1 MRARDAAWDGGWAG
15 VQDGADEHGAGVFR
29 PRPVL
34 FMSILRTTTYV
45 ERVASLILRNRFIEY
60 CFCES
65 AVLKSKV
72 ADTDFDK
79 NVNLLPRYRALRMR
93 RLDRARVH
101 HHLGRC
107 F

>member
-15 VQDGADEHGAGVFR
+15 VQDGAHHAWCWCF
-29 PRPVL
+29 PTPA
-34 FMSILRTTTYV
+34 RTFYV
-45 ERVASLILRNRFIEY
+45 DLAHHHICRACGEFDSRNRFIEY